1 VLFRPRHD
9 GKVAVIRHSKTTGAK
24 WLKLAALSGT
34 ILASCA
40 TAQAETMSGALAK
53 AYENNPSLNV
63 QRAQVRITDENVPR
77 AKGGWRPTIT
87 AQGTIGAVA
96 LNSRTPNV
104 GRSND
109 DLFRRTIGIEV
120 QQMIF
125 DSGRTLNNVRASES
139 QVFSARETLRNA
151 EQSVLLDGVIAY
163 MNVLRD
169 TAVYNLQTNNVEVL
183 QEQLRQTKDRFDVGE
198 VTRTDVAQ
206 AEAALAAGRAQQSVA
221 QANLR
226 ASIATYRQVI
236 GVEPRKLGPGV
247 SAEKYLPKTV
257 DQAVALGLQ
266 RHPAIASAQHSVDT
280 AELQVKATEAQLLP
294 DFRVAAGVSQSW
306 DQTISGDRRT
316 SASIIGTLNVPIY
329 EGGVVYAQTRQ
340 AKETA
345 GQARIQVDLIRDQ
358 VRQQVIATWSQLEAA
373 KQQITAAQAQVEA
386 NQVALEG
393 VREEAKVGQRT
404 TLDVLNAQQ
413 ALLNSRVE
421 LVTAQRD
428 RIVASYGVLSAVG
441 RLSAPT
447 LGLRVAT
454 YDPKIHFEQV
464 KDKWIGLDTPSGK

>member
-1 VLFRPRHD
+1 M
-9 GKVAVIRHSKTTGAK
+9 IRHSKTTGAK

-183 QEQLRQTKDRFDVGE
+183 QEQLRQT
-198 VTRTDVAQ
+198 
-206 AEAALAAGRAQQSVA
+206 
-221 QANLR
+221 
-226 ASIATYRQVI
+226 
-236 GVEPRKLGPGV
+236 
-247 SAEKYLPKTV
+247 
-257 DQAVALGLQ
+257 
-266 RHPAIASAQHSVDT
+266 
-280 AELQVKATEAQLLP
+280 
-294 DFRVAAGVSQSW
+294 
-306 DQTISGDRRT
+306 
-316 SASIIGTLNVPIY
+316 
-329 EGGVVYAQTRQ
+329 
-340 AKETA
+340 
-345 GQARIQVDLIRDQ
+345 
-358 VRQQVIATWSQLEAA
+358 
-373 KQQITAAQAQVEA
+373 
-386 NQVALEG
+386 
-393 VREEAKVGQRT
+393 
-404 TLDVLNAQQ
+404 
-413 ALLNSRVE
+413 
-421 LVTAQRD
+421 
-428 RIVASYGVLSAVG
+428 
-441 RLSAPT
+441 
-447 LGLRVAT
+447 
-454 YDPKIHFEQV
+454 
-464 KDKWIGLDTPSGK
+464 